1 MVPAGSQLSGAL
13 RMTVV
18 ARNTT
23 VPPSLAMPPAAEAV
37 LRVTRLPLMTRR
49 PWLARPP
56 PVAAEFPDT
65 VPPMTVA
72 VACGALPSPPPNP
85 EAELPDSTLFLMV
98 STPVPG
104 GLGGSNGADLADHRV
119 LRRGLD
125 AARPVSAPRVT
136 DEQHPAMR
144 HANPS
149 DPLLAKEVAAASGP
163 AATQ

>member
-1 MVPAGSQLSGAL
+1 PGCRGGIAGDKAAL
-13 RMTVV
+13 DDQ
-18 ARNTT
+18 AA
-23 VPPSLAMPPAAEAV
+23 LAGQATAGGGGV
-37 LRVTRLPLMTRR
+37 
-49 PWLARPP
+49 
-56 PVAAEFPDT
+56 PDT

-72 VACGALPSPPPNP
+72 VACGALLSPPPNP

-98 STPVPG
+98 STPVSG

-125 AARPVSAPRVT
+125 AARPVSASRVT

-149 DPLLAKEVAAASGP
+149 DPLLRKWPQPAGLRPHRSGALPVAPG
-163 AATQ
+163 